1 MQKSLILQAL
11 SMSLDTFDEIEKIF
25 NALIPITCAVKL
37 QVFGGSKTE
46 NLRGSLREYVDL

>member
-11 SMSLDTFDEIEKIF
+11 SMSLDTFDEIEKNILCI
-25 NALIPITCAVKL
+25 NSYDLCCKTSG
-37 QVFGGSKTE
+37 FGGPKTE

>member
-37 QVFGGSKTE
+37 QVLVGLK
-46 NLRGSLREYVDL
+46 LRICGDL